1 MASIWRCARSR
12 SPAKANN
19 SNKNSRWPWSAGFAL
34 TSLSWASTA
43 SGSWPALNSSPA
55 FMEGLP
61 WVRKVASRQQT
72 GTLAE
77 RPGSERLAARLFR
90 LILAKNPATL
100 HRPTQGAVGL
110 LLFVLHFDAVE
121 VKTDLLYGHDVPM

>member
-19 SNKNSRWPWSAGFAL
+19 SNKNNRWPWSAGLAL

-43 SGSWPALNSSPA
+43 SDSLPALNRSPA
-55 FMEGLP
+55 FMERLP

-90 LILAKNPATL
+90 LVGLELPAGFDGTA
-100 HRPTQGAVGL
+100 QGAVGL
-110 LLFVLHFDAVE
+110 LFFVLHFD
-121 VKTDLLYGHDVPM
+121 